1 MKSLRRVSVIEQ
13 TAMHLRERLLAGH
26 WQEEL
31 PGVIR
36 LAQEFQVSKNTVRAA
51 LRQLEQEGLL
61 AANGQNGRAILT
73 AEKTDCGK
81 RVIRIGLLPRK
92 RLADEVAYVQS
103 LKSELQR
110 ELEAAG
116 YECVHPRKSQAELGH
131 NVSRIASMV
140 RSMRVDMWVVSA
152 GTEELLQWFAAQPI
166 PVLAFGGRC
175 LNVPIASVGID
186 VIEPMVEVTRRL
198 IQLGHRRISFLCVDA
213 WRSNQPGSVV
223 QAFTAELSS
232 HGIVPGEFN
241 VPNWT
246 ESPEGLRTLLNT
258 LFRLTPPTAIIVQH
272 QLWAVGVLAFLA
284 ERGLHVPAQVSLIV
298 QQPDPSHAW
307 HYPPLAHFNWRTD
320 LSVRR
325 VVRWVGAIAE
335 GRMDRE
341 SVGYPVEFEPGGTIG
356 PPPNYSGGSFDPV
369 I

>member
-13 TAMHLRERLLAGH
+13 TAAHLRERLLAGH

-131 NVSRIASMV
+131 NVSRIARMV
-140 RSMRVDMWVVSA
+140 QSMRVDMWVVSA
-152 GTEELLQWFAAQPI
+152 GSEELLQWFAAQPI
-166 PVLAFGGRC
+166 P
-175 LNVPIASVGID
+175 
-186 VIEPMVEVTRRL
+186 
-198 IQLGHRRISFLCVDA
+198 
-213 WRSNQPGSVV
+213 
-223 QAFTAELSS
+223 
-232 HGIVPGEFN
+232 
-241 VPNWT
+241 
-246 ESPEGLRTLLNT
+246 
-258 LFRLTPPTAIIVQH
+258 
-272 QLWAVGVLAFLA
+272 
-284 ERGLHVPAQVSLIV
+284 
-298 QQPDPSHAW
+298 
-307 HYPPLAHFNWRTD
+307 
-320 LSVRR
+320 
-325 VVRWVGAIAE
+325 
-335 GRMDRE
+335 
-341 SVGYPVEFEPGGTIG
+341 
-356 PPPNYSGGSFDPV
+356 
-369 I
+369 